1 MFIQSAYA
9 DTLPGESL
17 ASGVGFGSLWIF
29 VFIFAIMYFLMI
41 RPQQQQQKKHKE
53 KLKSIKRGDQVVTAG
68 GIVAKVKR
76 IDGAKEEIIIEISE
90 NVEIRI
96 LRSTISDVLN

>member
-1 MFIQSAYA
+1 
-9 DTLPGESL
+9 
-17 ASGVGFGSLWIF
+17 
-29 VFIFAIMYFLMI
+29 MYFLMI
-41 RPQQQQQKKHKE
+41 RPQQLQQKKHKE
-53 KLKSIKRGDQVVTAG
+53 KLQSIKRGDQIVTAG

-76 IDGAKEEIIIEISE
+76 VDDAKDELIVEISE

>member
-1 MFIQSAYA
+1 MFIESAYA
-9 DTLPGESL
+9 DTLPSESL
-17 ASGVGFGSLWIF
+17 VGGVGFGSLWVF
-29 VFIFAIMYFLMI
+29 VLIFAIMYFLMI
-41 RPQQQQQKKHKE
+41 RPQQLQQKKHKE
-53 KLKSIKRGDQVVTAG
+53 KLQSIKRGDQIVTAG

-76 IDGAKEEIIIEISE
+76 VDDAKDELIVEISE